1 MMRSSVGQDRFPAD
15 ISQTQGGRVMSTIKE
30 RPVRPEQSQSQ
41 LKAPKPERRADDGR
55 AHEDEIRPLAYQKWQ
70 EAGCPVCDGVEFWS
84 VAETEI
90 LRRRRR

>member
-1 MMRSSVGQDRFPAD
+1 
-15 ISQTQGGRVMSTIKE
+15 MSTIKE

-55 AHEDEIRPLAYQKWQ
+55 AHEDEIRPLAYRKWQ